1 MAATKYSS
9 SLAERVPSKV
19 VRRQLAFLSLHPWA
33 HFFPSACRP
42 AADQGMAHAAFG
54 RVMCHMNPINTQPGP
69 VGCWNDF
76 GIQNVQDPPPQNST
90 LAGHVRLSFRYD
102 VLLLLHCYSTVK
114 AERLLIVQLVR
125 FDL

>member
-1 MAATKYSS
+1 MQLVFSYTHYKAPAIYLYVCLMAATKYSS

-33 HFFPSACRP
+33 HFFPSACRL

-76 GIQNVQDPPPQNST
+76 GIQNVQDPPPQKT
-90 LAGHVRLSFRYD
+90 ALWPAM
-102 VLLLLHCYSTVK
+102 
-114 AERLLIVQLVR
+114 
-125 FDL
+125 